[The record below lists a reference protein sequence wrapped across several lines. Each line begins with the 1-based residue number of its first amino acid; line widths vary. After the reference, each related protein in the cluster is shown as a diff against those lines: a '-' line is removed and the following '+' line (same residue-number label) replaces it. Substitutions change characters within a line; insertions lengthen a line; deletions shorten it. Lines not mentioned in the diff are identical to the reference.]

1 MIVSFIQLT
10 MSNEECMYMCEY
22 SWERVCVSMCA
33 GARVCVCVCLCMNLI
48 VDKYKRINIIFIFS
62 DLRRILKEQAVALST
77 LQKQMKKQQLV
88 VQRPE
93 EHLEAAKKKI
103 AEQEAQL
110 QHTVEN
116 QRQSEAPTH
125 LPLVPTT
132 AEGGVTAGGSGV
144 RPIHYN
150 PGRPPRYHRRGAR
163 RHLYKRW
170 TDEQL
175 KVADILYNADAS
187 GRGSGRGFVKFHF
200 FFLFGLLF
208 ISLNLLFTLI
218 FRLKN

>member
-1 MIVSFIQLT
+1 MKRDNAVSFSHREIVVDFVSHTLQ
-10 MSNEECMYMCEY
+10 ECVFEVACDI
-22 SWERVCVSMCA
+22 CPFD
-33 GARVCVCVCLCMNLI
+33 N
-48 VDKYKRINIIFIFS
+48 
-62 DLRRILKEQAVALST
+62 RRMRQLST
-77 LQKQMKKQQLV
+77 DSGIG
-88 VQRPE
+88 P
-93 EHLEAAKKKI
+93 
-103 AEQEAQL
+103 QEAQL